1 MITLGGGAQL
11 LSLPDINFTFF
22 VKNGDA
28 AVRTQKN
35 SDLDDY
41 GGAFV
46 GSIETPLGYWGAT
59 QVTGVVSGFFANVTD
74 TDVTRCKSTGSLSCY
89 TERIV
94 DRPDRPDSIG
104 YDNLTTTAHRDVDYW
119 GASAEARFGKAPAPV
134 PDRGGY
140 LFRLAYV
147 GLGSDVR
154 GIYQDN
160 QLRLRGDNVP
170 VNYNE
175 TLDTTYAGAFLSVG
189 GEYNLLGY
197 LGIGGSWGL
206 RSLLSL
212 RGGLYNA
219 STDYDGRFSAR
230 GTTTRLGLSD
240 DELAFI
246 SAASFETRKQFGRRT
261 SLSLVTDYEW
271 YSFAPKM
278 KYVNADRNGCSEV
291 EDGPLF
297 DCPGTV
303 NRTHISDDDAFEVRT
318 TLRLNIALGA
328 AGLYAEPIK

>member
-1 MITLGGGAQL
+1 M
-11 LSLPDINFTFF
+11 
-22 VKNGDA
+22 
-28 AVRTQKN
+28 
-35 SDLDDY
+35 
-41 GGAFV
+41 
-46 GSIETPLGYWGAT
+46 
-59 QVTGVVSGFFANVTD
+59 TGVVSGFFANVTD
-74 TDVTRCKSTGSLSCY
+74 TDRTRCKSAGSLSCY

-119 GASAEARFGKAPAPV
+119 GANAEARFGKAPAAV

-147 GLGSDVR
+147 GLGGDVR

-160 QLRLRGDNVP
+160 ELRLRGDNSP
-170 VNYNE
+170 VNYSE
-175 TLDTTYAGAFLSVG
+175 TLDTTYSGAFLSVG

-197 LGIGGSWGL
+197 LGIGSSWGL
-206 RSLLSL
+206 RSLFSL

-230 GTTTRLGLSD
+230 RTTTRLGLSD

-246 SAASFETRKQFGRRT
+246 GAASLETRKQSGRRT

-271 YSFAPKM
+271 YSFALKM

-297 DCPGTV
+297 NCPGTRSIA
-303 NRTHISDDDAFEVRT
+303 RTFPPTTPSSAHHLEAEYRT
-318 TLRLNIALGA
+318 RRGRPLRRTDQIAPALRLTSASAGTA
-328 AGLYAEPIK
+328 ASCPRAADL

>member
-1 MITLGGGAQL
+1 MGRAAGAHHDRRKCVQL

-22 VKNGDA
+22 VKDGDA

-74 TDVTRCKSTGSLSCY
+74 TDVTRCRSTGSLSCY

-119 GASAEARFGKAPAPV
+119 GANAEARFGKAPAPV

-147 GLGSDVR
+147 GLGGDVR

-160 QLRLRGDNVP
+160 ELRLRGDNSP
-170 VNYNE
+170 VNYSE
-175 TLDTTYAGAFLSVG
+175 TLDTTYSGAFLSVG

-197 LGIGGSWGL
+197 LGIGSSWAFARCSRCAAACTTPAPIMTAASAHEGPPRGSASPTTSW
-206 RSLLSL
+206 LSSAPPVS
-212 RGGLYNA
+212 RRA
-219 STDYDGRFSAR
+219 SN
-230 GTTTRLGLSD
+230 
-240 DELAFI
+240 
-246 SAASFETRKQFGRRT
+246 SAA
-261 SLSLVTDYEW
+261 
-271 YSFAPKM
+271 AP
-278 KYVNADRNGCSEV
+278 AC
-291 EDGPLF
+291 LW
-297 DCPGTV
+297 
-303 NRTHISDDDAFEVRT
+303 
-318 TLRLNIALGA
+318 
-328 AGLYAEPIK
+328 